1 MQNFLEILN
10 ASLKNTYSKSEIGI
24 IGYLLLEKI
33 TGFSRTQLLVQKDIR
48 LNENQFQIAA
58 SYIERLKN
66 NEPIQYILGETEFYG
81 LKFKVNSSVLI
92 PRPETEELVEWVVS
106 SLPPKSTA
114 VEPLKFS
121 TSEPPKSPKGDF
133 LASDESEGSVDDDFL
148 MPPKSPTGDLLVS
161 AGVKSTTDDTQHGGE
176 VPPRGDLGGL
186 ENREVYVTNRYS
198 YQTANPLLYSR
209 IKELALLHRQNPT
222 DAERFLWE
230 CLRNKQLDGYKFRRQ
245 HIIGDVIV
253 DFVNLDKKL
262 VVEVD
267 GGYHKAPDVKEY
279 DILRTNYLNHKGYK
293 VIRFTNEEVLRQP
306 ERVLERIKEVLRDR
320 VVSPDSAS
328 LMLPKS
334 STGDLL
340 LSATKESITDDTRHG
355 VKVPLEH
362 PPLGDGEQGDLGG
375 LETLKERENLGGQ
388 GSLGRLTI
396 LDIGTG
402 SGCIAI
408 SLKMKLPDAK
418 VYALDVSADALKV
431 AKENAELN
439 AVDVHFIP
447 DDILSPSYSYPKF
460 DIIISNPP
468 YIPISEKKEMDRNV
482 TAFEPD
488 TALYTQDNDP
498 LLFYRTIA
506 KFAQKQLSS
515 GGVLYLETHKDN
527 AKACRKLLLKKNFT
541 NVEIRKDISGNDR
554 MVKGVFEA

>member
-1 MQNFLEILN
+1 MQNILEILN
-10 ASLKNTYSKSEIGI
+10 ASLKDTYSKSEIGI

-48 LNENQFQIAA
+48 LNENQFQIAT
-58 SYIERLKN
+58 SYIERLKD

-81 LKFKVNSSVLI
+81 LKFKVNPSVLI

-114 VEPLKFS
+114 VEPPKFS
-121 TSEPPKSPKGDF
+121 TSE
-133 LASDESEGSVDDDFL
+133 
-148 MPPKSPTGDLLVS
+148 PPKSPTGDLLVS

-176 VPPRGDLGGL
+176 VPPRGDLEGHKTQEGEEASGGL
-186 ENREVYVTNRYS
+186 VTNRYS

-222 DAERFLWE
+222 DAERFLWK

-468 YIPISEKKEMDRNV
+468 YIPISEKKEMDKNV

-488 TALYTQDNDP
+488 TALYTPDNDP

-515 GGVLYLETHKDN
+515 GGVLYLETHKDY